1 MEHQNEQIPGVPG
14 REGAVEGIANSDHT
28 DYVLTPKERRRL
40 ALEEIDNA
48 KFGWFHIRACI
59 VSGVGFFTDAY
70 DIFAINLVS
79 TMIGYVYWKD
89 SGNKTP
95 YNVDTAI
102 KVSCSVGTVIG
113 QLLFGY
119 LADRVGRKR
128 MYGVELMII
137 IIGTVGQ
144 TLVGNSPAVAFWAVI
159 TFWRILVGIGI
170 GGDYPLSSVIT
181 AEFATTKHRGA
192 MMSAV
197 FAMQG
202 IGQVTAGIVGLVVTA
217 AFKSAIEYDQA
228 YLDYVWRIVIGIGAI
243 PGVCALYFRL
253 TIPETP
259 RYTMDIENKFEK
271 GISDA
276 KAFIEKGAAS
286 GNYTE
291 ETAVQVVLD
300 GPPKASWKDFRH
312 HFGQWKY
319 GKVLFGTAYSWFAL
333 DVAWYGLGLNNSII
347 LNNIG
352 FAGGPDAYNAVFR
365 TCVGNVIINLLGSV
379 PGYWISVFTIDKMG
393 RKTIQIMG
401 FTMLTIMFVILGFGY
416 EAIIQKSIPLFIVLY
431 TITQIFFNWG
441 PNTTTFVVPG
451 ECYPTRYRSTAHGIS
466 AASGKIGAIVAQVGF
481 GLLKDIGGSNKW
493 INHLLQ
499 IFAFFMLTGIFSSF
513 LINETKGKSLEELSG
528 DYEDD
533 FKTGP
538 VPAAVAASS
547 YDERAADNK
556 LDSNKLSY

>member
-1 MEHQNEQIPGVPG
+1 MEHQNEQVSPPVILGS
-14 REGAVEGIANSDHT
+14 ASDQT
-28 DYVLTPKERRRL
+28 DYVLTSKERRRL

-48 KFGWFHIRACI
+48 KFGWFHVRACI

-79 TMIGYVYWKD
+79 TMIGYVYWQE

-119 LADRVGRKR
+119 LADHVGRKR

-137 IIGTVGQ
+137 IVGTVGQ
-144 TLVGNSPAVAFWAVI
+144 TLVGNAPAVSFWAVI

-228 YLDYVWRIVIGIGAI
+228 NLDYVWRIVIGLGAI
-243 PGVCALYFRL
+243 PGVCALYYRL

-276 KAFIEKGAAS
+276 KAFIEKGASS
-286 GNYTE
+286 GDYTE
-291 ETAVQVVLD
+291 NTVTAHAVVED
-300 GPPKASWKDFRH
+300 GPPKATWKDFRQ
-312 HFGQWKY
+312 HFGQWKH
-319 GKVLFGTAYSWFAL
+319 GKVLIGTAYSWFAL

-352 FAGGPDAYNAVFR
+352 FAGGSDAYNAVFR

-416 EAIIQKSIPLFIVLY
+416 SAIIEKSIPLFIVLY

-451 ECYPTRYRSTAHGIS
+451 ECFPTRYRSTAHGIS

-499 IFAFFMLTGIFSSF
+499 IFAFFMLTGIFSSL

-528 DYEDD
+528 DYQDD
-533 FKTGP
+533 VRHES
-538 VPAAVAASS
+538 VPIPTAAASQNN
-547 YDERAADNK
+547 DNK
-556 LDSNKLSY
+556 LESNKLSY

>member
-1 MEHQNEQIPGVPG
+1 MPGIPGGGGQGFVA
-14 REGAVEGIANSDHT
+14 GAANSDHT

-79 TMIGYVYWKD
+79 TMIGYVYWKE

-119 LADRVGRKR
+119 LADHVGRKR

-137 IIGTVGQ
+137 IVGTVGQ
-144 TLVGNSPAVAFWAVI
+144 TLVGNSPAASFWAVI

-228 YLDYVWRIVIGIGAI
+228 NLDYVWRIVIGIGAI
-243 PGVCALYFRL
+243 PGVCALYYRL

-286 GNYTE
+286 GDYTE
-291 ETAVQVVLD
+291 ETAVQVVHD
-300 GPPKASWKDFRH
+300 GPPKATWKDFRH

-319 GKVLFGTAYSWFAL
+319 GKVLIGTAYSWFAL

-416 EAIIQKSIPLFIVLY
+416 DAIIQKSVPLFIVLY

-466 AASGKIGAIVAQVGF
+466 AASGKVGAIVAQVGF
-481 GLLKDIGGSNKW
+481 GLLKDIGGPNKW

-538 VPAAVAASS
+538 APAVAAAAASS
-547 YDERAADNK
+547 HDEHAVDNK

>member
-1 MEHQNEQIPGVPG
+1 MEHQNEQMSAPSISGG
-14 REGAVEGIANSDHT
+14 GGTSDNT
-28 DYVLTPKERRRL
+28 DYILSPKERRRL

-79 TMIGYVYWKD
+79 TMIGYVYWQAE
-89 SGNKTP
+89 GNKTP

-119 LADRVGRKR
+119 LADHVGRKR

-137 IIGTVGQ
+137 IVGTVGQ
-144 TLVGNSPAVAFWAVI
+144 TLVGNSPAASFWAVI
-159 TFWRILVGIGI
+159 TFWRIIVGIGI

-217 AFKSAIEYDQA
+217 AFKSAIEYDQS

-243 PGVCALYFRL
+243 PGVCALYYRL

-259 RYTMDIENKFEK
+259 RYTMDIENKFDK

-286 GNYTE
+286 GDYTE
-291 ETAVQVVLD
+291 NTIITHAVVESA
-300 GPPKASWKDFRH
+300 PPKATWKDFRQ

-319 GKVLFGTAYSWFAL
+319 GKVLIGTAYSWFAL

-347 LNNIG
+347 LTNIG

-416 EAIIQKSIPLFIVLY
+416 NAIIEKSVPLFIVLY

-451 ECYPTRYRSTAHGIS
+451 ECFPTRYRSTAHGIS

-533 FKTGP
+533 FKNES
-538 VPAAVAASS
+538 VPVAAIIPTS
-547 YDERAADNK
+547 ENELDNK
-556 LDSNKLSY
+556 LESNKLSY